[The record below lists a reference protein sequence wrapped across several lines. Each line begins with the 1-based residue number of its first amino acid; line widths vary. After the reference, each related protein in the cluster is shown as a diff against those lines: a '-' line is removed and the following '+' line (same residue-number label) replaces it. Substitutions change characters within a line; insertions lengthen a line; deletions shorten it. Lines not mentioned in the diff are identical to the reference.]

1 MNLFEKIVMSILLS
15 PLFLVV
21 VILLITG
28 IIWSPVLCVDFI
40 FGAFLLGMLALFY
53 VGFKTIW
60 DW

>member
-15 PLFLVV
+15 PLCLVV
-21 VILLITG
+21 VILLIAG

-40 FGAFLLGMLALFY
+40 FGAFLLGMLAVFY